1 MKKKL
6 FLLLLPLALS
16 MVSCGKDVDPKVDK
30 VDLSRLLDDGEISEV
45 FKKVK
50 DNFANKLV
58 AFDANSVLIDD
69 DLIDQRTETSTSGSA
84 KIKGEE
90 YAEIKAERVNKVKNN
105 FYSYTTKMVM
115 ESKIAMFGKY
125 VIELNETYN
134 DNQKDKVDQTFDY
147 YEVDD
152 ETIAT
157 ASSSL
162 PIDSTSLS
170 DVTFGVD
177 GLNNVYGVY
186 SKETINT
193 SEGRDKEGKDATFI
207 TKSTNELLIKLGNL
221 KDPKLESY
229 KIVSKRETN
238 YDKELKIYK
247 DYQLINS
254 SVISYKCT
262 YGNRGKNDGKD
273 KFINSLP
280 EKAIGAASVVTFR
293 YRKDSSG
300 YVAYDDND
308 LSVSRL
314 RTNFNDN
321 LFSYKANKMEFKR
334 GFGYN
339 FNASY
344 QEITIDK
351 GAQEIKT
358 AIKQISSFSLNGS
371 DDIEVY
377 STSVNGQN
385 TQLLKLKDGLYTN
398 NYDVEFYFDP
408 TNGSMAVYAK

>member
-30 VDLSRLLDDGEISEV
+30 VDLSRLLDDSEISEV

-58 AFDANSVLIDD
+58 AFDANAVLIDD
-69 DLIDQRTETSTSGSA
+69 DLIDQRTEASASGSA

-125 VIELNETYN
+125 VIELNETYT

-254 SVISYKCT
+254 SVISYKYT

-273 KFINSLP
+273 KF
-280 EKAIGAASVVTFR
+280 KA
-293 YRKDSSG
+293 
-300 YVAYDDND
+300 
-308 LSVSRL
+308 
-314 RTNFNDN
+314 
-321 LFSYKANKMEFKR
+321 
-334 GFGYN
+334 
-339 FNASY
+339 
-344 QEITIDK
+344 
-351 GAQEIKT
+351 
-358 AIKQISSFSLNGS
+358 
-371 DDIEVY
+371 
-377 STSVNGQN
+377 
-385 TQLLKLKDGLYTN
+385 
-398 NYDVEFYFDP
+398 
-408 TNGSMAVYAK
+408 